1 MAKLID
7 LTAPL
12 GHPDLC
18 LVPSFPPV
26 EFWQFHEH
34 PDHGR
39 QNSAVKMAIHQGTH
53 IDAPCH
59 FFADGLN
66 IDEMPL
72 ETFCG
77 RAVKIDLREKAKSSH
92 PINREM
98 IEKSPGFDPKRLD
111 GAIVVSWTGW
121 GEEKLFTPD
130 YYGPNP
136 FLDKEACHFLC
147 DCGMKAL
154 CMDHAID
161 GGVVPGFVPDKEDSP
176 GHRAVLGRGI
186 PLIEHVVNLET
197 FEETEFEMFA
207 FPLKLYRIEGAPA
220 RVVARLN

>member
-1 MAKLID
+1 MSRLID
-7 LTAPL
+7 LTVPL

-18 LVPSFPPV
+18 EVPTFPPV
-26 EFWQFHEH
+26 EYWQFHEH
-34 PDHGR
+34 ASHGR

-53 IDAPCH
+53 IDAPNH
-59 FFADGLN
+59 FYTDGRT

-77 RAVKIDLREKAKSSH
+77 RAVKIDLRGIAREAR
-92 PINREM
+92 PINRKM
-98 IEKSPGFDPKRLD
+98 IASSSGFDPKRLD
-111 GAIVVSWTGW
+111 GAIAVTWTGW
-121 GEEKLFTPD
+121 SKEKIFTPD
-130 YYGPNP
+130 YFGPNP
-136 FLDKEACHFLC
+136 HLDTEACHFLC

-161 GGVVPGFVPDKEDSP
+161 PGLRPDSIVHHEDSP

-186 PLIEHVVNLET
+186 PLIEHIVNLDT
-197 FEETEFEMFA
+197 FDETEFEMFA
-207 FPLKLYRIEGAPA
+207 FPMKLYKIEGAPT